1 MPPRTILVTGAGGF
15 VGQHL
20 MPALRAAFP
29 QARVLGTGLTGDAQL
44 ALNITDEAVIRAV
57 MASEKPDF
65 CVHLAGIAAIGAARA
80 DPAQTWAVNCFGAL
94 NVGRA
99 ILAEAPACGMLF
111 ISSSEV
117 YGASFKPGLALDE
130 TAPLAPMNVYAATKA
145 AAEMGLC
152 ALAADGLRVVRLRP
166 FNHTGPGQRDDFV
179 VPAFAGQIA
188 RIEAGLA
195 PPELLVGTLD
205 TERDFLD
212 IRDVCAAYIA
222 CIRHFGQIPNNQA
235 LNIATGSAIRIGA
248 MLDMLLAQATCPIR
262 VKQDPA
268 RLRPSEIMRAAGNPQ
283 RAMQLLNWQPTHRF
297 AATLATVLAA
307 ARLTRGVGGDV
318 EQARPGGSAPWTQAK
333 G

>member
-20 MPALRAAFP
+20 MPALGAAFP
-29 QARVLGTGLTGDAQL
+29 QTRVVGTGLGRDSQL
-44 ALNITDEAVIRAV
+44 SLDITDPQAVGDI
-57 MASEKPDF
+57 MASETPDF
-65 CVHLAGIAAIGAARA
+65 CIHLAGIAAIGAARA
-80 DPAQTWAVNCFGAL
+80 DPSQTWAVNCFGAL

-99 ILAEAPACGMLF
+99 ILAAAPTCGMVF

-130 TAPLAPMNVYAATKA
+130 SAPLAPMNVYAATKA

-152 ALAADGLRVVRLRP
+152 ALAADGLRLVRLRP

-195 PPELLVGTLD
+195 PPELSVGTLD
-205 TERDFLD
+205 TQRDFLD
-212 IRDVCAAYIA
+212 IRDVCAAYVA
-222 CIRHFGQIPNNQA
+222 CIANFAQIPSNQV

-248 MLDMLLAQATCPIR
+248 MLDMLLAQATCQIT

-283 RAMQLLNWQPTHRF
+283 RAMELLNWQPVYPFET
-297 AATLATVLAA
+297 TLSSVLNA
-307 ARLTRGVGGDV
+307 ARLRSRHG
-318 EQARPGGSAPWTQAK
+318 E
-333 G
+333 

>member
-1 MPPRTILVTGAGGF
+1 MPRTILVTGAGGF

-29 QARVLGTGLTGDAQL
+29 QARVLGTGLGRESQL
-44 ALNITDEAVIRAV
+44 PLDITDSHAVRDII
-57 MASEKPDF
+57 ASQKPDF
-65 CVHLAGIAAIGAARA
+65 CIHLAGIAAIGAARA

-94 NVGRA
+94 NIGRA
-99 ILAEAPACGMLF
+99 ILAAAPDCGMVF

-117 YGASFKPGLALDE
+117 YGASFKPGLPLDE
-130 TAPLAPMNVYAATKA
+130 SAPLAPMNVYAATKA

-195 PPELLVGTLD
+195 APELSVGTLD

-212 IRDVCAAYIA
+212 IRDVCAAYVA
-222 CIRHFGQIPNNQA
+222 CIQNFAQIPNNQV

-248 MLDMLLAQATCPIR
+248 MLDMLLAQATRPITI
-262 VKQDPA
+262 KQDPA

-283 RAMQLLNWQPTHRF
+283 LARQFLNWQPEHPF
-297 AATLATVLAA
+297 ASTLTTVLNA
-307 ARLTRGVGGDV
+307 TRQTSRDGG
-318 EQARPGGSAPWTQAK
+318 
-333 G
+333 